1 MHTETIEYR
10 DGDVVCEG
18 FLAAPDAS
26 GAKRPVVLVAHPWA
40 GQDDFAR
47 DRARMLAD
55 LGHVGFALDMYGKG
69 RRGSSPAE
77 NSALMQPFVQ
87 DRRLLRRR
95 ILAAVAAAS
104 AHRLVDASRVA
115 AIGFCFG
122 GMCALDLARSAHPTV
137 RGVVSFHGLLGAP
150 GIGAQAPITAKVLV
164 LHPYDDPMATPDHV
178 SALAQELTHAK
189 ADWQVHMY
197 GHTLHAFTNPM
208 ANDPASGMRYDE
220 RIARRAF
227 ASMEDFLEEAVG
239 VGRGRGE
246 SAIRN

>member
-1 MHTETIEYR
+1 MHTEILDYR

-18 FLAAPDAS
+18 FLAAPEAA
-26 GAKRPVVLVAHPWA
+26 GARRPVVLVAHAWA

-47 DRARMLAD
+47 ERAQMLAR
-55 LGHVGFALDMYGKG
+55 LGYVGFAIDMYGKG

-95 ILAAVAAAS
+95 IQAAVAAAS
-104 AHRLVDASRVA
+104 GHPLVDGSRVA

-122 GMCALDLARSAHPTV
+122 GMCALDLARSALPSV

-150 GIGAQAPITAKVLV
+150 SIGDQPSMTAKVLV
-164 LHPYDDPMATPDHV
+164 LHPYDDPMATPDNV
-178 SALAQELTHAK
+178 RVLATELTQAK
-189 ADWQVHMY
+189 ADWQIHMY
-197 GHTLHAFTNPM
+197 GHTLHAFTNPQADDR
-208 ANDPASGMRYDE
+208 ANGMKYDE

-227 ASMEDFLEEAVG
+227 ASMEGFLAEAL
-239 VGRGRGE
+239 GR
-246 SAIRN
+246 